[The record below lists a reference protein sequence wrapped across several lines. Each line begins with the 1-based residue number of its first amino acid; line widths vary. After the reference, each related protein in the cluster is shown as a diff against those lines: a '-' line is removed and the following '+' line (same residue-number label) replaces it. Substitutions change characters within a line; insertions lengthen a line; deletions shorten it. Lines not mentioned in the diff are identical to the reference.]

1 MNLIKKKIVNVINI
15 EVKKKKKE
23 YNEAAIKA
31 FMR

>member
-15 EVKKKKKE
+15 EVKKKKE